1 MSWRLRV
8 RHATAYEYAGVV
20 HASYNEARISPLD
33 TPTQF
38 TLEHRVEVHP
48 AANLFRYRDYWGSR
62 VHAFDIHHEHTEL
75 VVTGTSVVETAE
87 RTPNHDTSVAWDAV
101 DSPGSDGA
109 VLRVPDTDDLH
120 PARRRH
126 RPARRGP
133 AGRADAGRRLPR
145 ARYLAARPHRVRP
158 VRHERVDDGGRGAA
172 RAPRCLPGLRPPRA
186 RGVARRRRTGALR
199 ERLLVPGGR
208 RRRGRHARG
217 AEPRVAGGLGR
228 GLASDRPDI
237 RRRRGRAPRARR
249 ARTRLR
255 RRRAAQGR
263 VPRRPEPRPHRDRRA
278 HQGRAD
284 ARYAGSIGCS
294 AATARAM
301 AGR

>member
-101 DSPGSDGA
+101 DSPGLTERFFEYLTPTTFTRPDDGIGRLAADLRAEPTPADAFRALGTWLRDHIEYDQYATSVSTTA
-109 VLRVPDTDDLH
+109 VEALR
-120 PARRRH
+120 
-126 RPARRGP
+126 ARRGVCQDF
-133 AGRADAGRRLPR
+133 AHLG
-145 ARYLAARPHRVRP
+145 LAA
-158 VRHERVDDGGRGAA
+158 
-172 RAPRCLPGLRPPRA
+172 L
-186 RGVARRRRTGALR
+186 
-199 ERLLVPGGR
+199 
-208 RRRGRHARG
+208 
-217 AEPRVAGGLGR
+217 
-228 GLASDRPDI
+228 
-237 RRRRGRAPRARR
+237 
-249 ARTRLR
+249 
-255 RRRAAQGR
+255 RAAG
-263 VPRRPEPRPHRDRRA
+263 VP
-278 HQGRAD
+278 
-284 ARYAGSIGCS
+284 ARYASGYLYPE
-294 AATARAM
+294 AAGDVGDTREGQSHAWLEAWAGDWHPIDPTSGADVAERHVLVAR
-301 AGR
+301 GRDYADVAPLKGVYHGGPSRGLTVTVELTRVA